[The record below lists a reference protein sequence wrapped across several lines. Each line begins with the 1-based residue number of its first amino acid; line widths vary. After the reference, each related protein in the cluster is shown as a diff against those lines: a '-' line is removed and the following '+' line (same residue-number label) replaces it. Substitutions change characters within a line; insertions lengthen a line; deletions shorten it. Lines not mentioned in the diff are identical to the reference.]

1 MCRRLSSPSG
11 SRQYV
16 SVQAV
21 SSYVKILMWSA
32 RCLGGP
38 EVLHTLHGEIEIVSQ
53 RVLALKFASLDVC
66 AIWQT

>member
-1 MCRRLSSPSG
+1 
-11 SRQYV
+11 V